1 MLKMKILKEKNKNDQ
16 EIFNRK
22 GPMILKTKLKNVP
35 ISDKLR
41 NWKPQNFSEL
51 INQPFPNKTSKF
63 SSLTIKTFK
72 DSLKSNILTNSFIG
86 KTLSKMQDPNRTQAG
101 MNIILNLKNRNSDIP
116 QGKFLDLTQAKI
128 SYNENNNFRLKE
140 FCEEEQMKILLKEN
154 YSNYTIKL
162 KKLYPKFQFNH
173 YYVTRSELIENY
185 YRKYGEE
192 GDINNRNFAN
202 KKLLSEK
209 NKIKNN
215 KNNSSENENFIKIE
229 EEKYTPSNL
238 LDILGVQE
246 NVKIS
251 PNKFKIKQDFLSRP
265 DVVEINMIQNDLAFK
280 MGIINKELDSILQ
293 QYGKK
298 IYNYTEKNSV
308 LKTQIEEYLKSMKSK
323 KQLKKEINKKYID
336 NSSRL
341 IMKGLRKCKI
351 KKILNYLY
359 TLKKIKNDVDNLD
372 IILSSDDYFEIK
384 NIGNKINEIREKLK
398 QYKENFNTKTK
409 IKILKSVENKI
420 KLCENKTEERMF
432 DQFTLNI
439 EKLLNIC
446 LIYKSADFDALKK
459 SGEIDLEKNSKEKN
473 IKWNL
478 EKEKETKNKFFFM
491 NEDFELIET
500 HTNKFIKY
508 LLIYNNLNT
517 KLIYNLLLSILDMF
531 DTIIKEGMDM
541 SIITIKYKEILRKI
555 IVNNFDLIEKESN
568 NKLVII
574 YIISNCYTIL
584 LSNYFYLIELLQKN
598 FGLNIKIFNE
608 VTQVI
613 REEMDKFISIVI
625 LAYLHDVMFDHE
637 YSEFLAGLKLA
648 KKYCYM
654 YLSNGYTNLN
664 YENVTN
670 DVYQEYINY
679 FDTTETKKLKE
690 KISKINL
697 EPITNIENKYQQMFE
712 VLYTSRSIESLS
724 PEQIDIKK
732 IYQDNKENNNDNKE
746 KKEYIIIIES
756 NEEENEEENNNNINN
771 DNNNDNNKTEEI
783 ERKQKISELSL
794 LYIKYTYQILNI
806 FVSTSNDDLKD
817 NVVNNL
823 FKTTKD
829 ILIQTNNDIINNNT
843 NNPLA
848 YKKIAL
854 YSSDLTVMENS
865 LCSILDLYENE
876 ELELLFKDIHQSAID
891 FISHSIG
898 IVVSTIISNFNS
910 LEFDKYNILGE
921 NEKNNFALN
930 FGKIHTYYKDV
941 INCVLSEDLNNI
953 FEKVFDNLFD
963 EINKIIK
970 NKGKIKKEDELNQ
983 CKKDFDYIKENL
995 KNYEDINIEKYLN
1008 IIEQIENDIDGIN
1021 NDIKEKNNNN
1031 ENIQDN
1037 NTKEENV

>member
-1 MLKMKILKEKNKNDQ
+1 MLKMKILKEKNDQ
-16 EIFNRK
+16 EVFNRK
-22 GPMILKTKLKNVP
+22 GPMVLKTKLKNVP

-41 NWKPQNFSEL
+41 NWKSQNISEL
-51 INQPFPNKTSKF
+51 INQPFPHQNSKF

-72 DSLKSNILTNSFIG
+72 DSLKSNLLTNSFIG
-86 KTLSKMQDPNRTQAG
+86 KTISKMQDPNRTQAG
-101 MNIILNLKNRNSDIP
+101 MNILLNLKNRTNDIP
-116 QGKFLDLTQAKI
+116 QGKLLDLTQARI
-128 SYNENNNFRLKE
+128 PNQDSNNYKLKE

-154 YSNYTIKL
+154 FSNYTIKL

-202 KKLLSEK
+202 KKLSEK
-209 NKIKNN
+209 NKKNKNN
-215 KNNSSENENFIKIE
+215 KNENFIKIE
-229 EEKYTPSNL
+229 EEQYKPSNL

-251 PNKFKIKQDFLSRP
+251 PDKFRIKQDFLSRG
-265 DVVEINMIQNDLAFK
+265 DIVEINMIQNDLAFK

-298 IYNYTEKNSV
+298 IYNYSEKNSV
-308 LKTQIEEYLKSMKSK
+308 LKNQIEEYLKSMNSK
-323 KQLKKEINKKYID
+323 KEKKKEINKRYID
-336 NSSRL
+336 NSSKL
-341 IMKGLRKCKI
+341 IMKGLRKCKL

-359 TLKKIKNDVDNLD
+359 SLQKIKNEVNNLD
-372 IILSSDDYFEIK
+372 VILSSDDYFEIK
-384 NIGNKINEIREKLK
+384 NIGNKINQIREKMK
-398 QYKENFNTKTK
+398 EYKEKFNIKTR
-409 IKILKSVENKI
+409 IKILKGIENKI

-439 EKLLNIC
+439 EKLINIC
-446 LIYKSADFDALKK
+446 LIYKSTDFDKMKK
-459 SGEIDLEKNSKEKN
+459 SGEIDYKNNEN
-473 IKWNL
+473 NKWDL

-517 KLIYNLLLSILDMF
+517 NIIYNLLLSILDMF
-531 DTIIKEGMDM
+531 DTIIKDGMDM

-584 LSNYFYLIELLQKN
+584 LSNYFYIIELLQKN

-637 YSEFLAGLKLA
+637 WSEFLAGLKLA

-664 YENVTN
+664 YETMTN

-690 KISKINL
+690 KINKINL
-697 EPITNIENKYQQMFE
+697 EQITNIENKYQQMFE
-712 VLYTSRSIESLS
+712 VLYTSRGIESLS

-732 IYQDNKENNNDNKE
+732 IYQNQNKEEEKE
-746 KKEYIIIIES
+746 NKEYIIIIQE
-756 NEEENEEENNNNINN
+756 NEEENEEENNNNKN
-771 DNNNDNNKTEEI
+771 EEI
-783 ERKQKISELSL
+783 ESRQKISELSL

-806 FVSTSNDDLKD
+806 FVSTTNDDLKD

-829 ILIQTNNDIINNNT
+829 ILIETNNNIINNNT

-854 YSSDLTVMENS
+854 YCSDLTVMENS

-876 ELELLFKDIHQSAID
+876 ELQLLFKDIHQSAID

-898 IVVSTIISNFNS
+898 IVISTIISNFNS

-921 NEKNNFALN
+921 NEQNNFALN
-930 FGKIHTYYKDV
+930 FGKIFSYYKDV
-941 INCVLSEDLNNI
+941 INCILNEDLNKI
-953 FEKVFDNLFD
+953 FENVFDNLFD
-963 EINKIIK
+963 EIKKIIK
-970 NKGKIKKEDELNQ
+970 NKGKIKNEEGLKQ
-983 CKKDFDYIKENL
+983 CVKDFDYIKENL
-995 KNYEDINIEKYLN
+995 GNYHEINVEKYLN
-1008 IIEQIENDIDGIN
+1008 IIDKIKNDIDGIN
-1021 NDIKEKNNNN
+1021 EIKEKNSD
-1031 ENIQDN
+1031 EN
-1037 NTKEENV
+1037 TEEKKEENENA

>member
-1 MLKMKILKEKNKNDQ
+1 MLKMKILKENKNDQ

-72 DSLKSNILTNSFIG
+72 DSLKSNLLTNSFIG

-209 NKIKNN
+209 NKN
-215 KNNSSENENFIKIE
+215 KNNSTNDFIKIE

-251 PNKFKIKQDFLSRP
+251 PDKFRIKQDFLSRP

-298 IYNYTEKNSV
+298 IYNYIEKNSV
-308 LKTQIEEYLKSMKSK
+308 LKNQIEEYLKSMKSK

-336 NSSRL
+336 NSSKL

-351 KKILNYLY
+351 KKVLNYLY
-359 TLKKIKNDVDNLD
+359 SLRKIKHDVNNLD
-372 IILSSDDYFEIK
+372 LILSSDDYFEIK
-384 NIGNKINEIREKLK
+384 NIGNKINEIREKIK
-398 QYKENFNTKTK
+398 QYKENFNTKIK
-409 IKILKSVENKI
+409 IKILKGLENKI
-420 KLCENKTEERMF
+420 KSCENKTEERMF

-446 LIYKSADFDALKK
+446 LIYKSTDFDALKK
-459 SGEIDLEKNSKEKN
+459 SGEIDLNNINKENN

-508 LLIYNNLNT
+508 LLIYNNLST
-517 KLIYNLLLSILDMF
+517 KIIYNLLLSILDMF

-584 LSNYFYLIELLQKN
+584 LSNYFYFIELLQKN

-637 YSEFLAGLKLA
+637 WSEFLAGLKLA

-697 EPITNIENKYQQMFE
+697 EQITHIDNKYQQMFE

-732 IYQDNKENNNDNKE
+732 IYQNQNDNKENKENNNENKE
-746 KKEYIIIIES
+746 NKEYIIIIES
-756 NEEENEEENNNNINN
+756 NEEENEEENN
-771 DNNNDNNKTEEI
+771 DNNKNEEI

-829 ILIQTNNDIINNNT
+829 ILIETNNNIINNNT

-910 LEFDKYNILGE
+910 LDFDKYTILGE
-921 NEKNNFALN
+921 NEQNNFALN
-930 FGKIHTYYKDV
+930 FGKIHTYYKDI

-970 NKGKIKKEDELNQ
+970 NKGKIKGENELNQ

-995 KNYEDINIEKYLN
+995 KNYQDINIDKYLN
-1008 IIEQIENDIDGIN
+1008 IIEQIKKDIDGIN
-1021 NDIKEKNNNN
+1021 NINNIKEKKNNN
-1031 ENIQDN
+1031 ENITDN
-1037 NTKEENV
+1037 KEE

>member
-1 MLKMKILKEKNKNDQ
+1 MLKMKILKEKNDQ
-16 EIFNRK
+16 EVFNRK
-22 GPMILKTKLKNVP
+22 GPMVLKTKLKNVP

-41 NWKPQNFSEL
+41 NWKSQNISEL
-51 INQPFPNKTSKF
+51 INQPFPHQNSKF

-72 DSLKSNILTNSFIG
+72 DSLKSNLLTNSFIG
-86 KTLSKMQDPNRTQAG
+86 KTISKMQDPNRTQAG
-101 MNIILNLKNRNSDIP
+101 MNILLNLKNRTNDIP
-116 QGKFLDLTQAKI
+116 QGKLLDLTQARI
-128 SYNENNNFRLKE
+128 PNQDSNNYKLKE

-154 YSNYTIKL
+154 FSNYTTKL

-202 KKLLSEK
+202 KKLSEK
-209 NKIKNN
+209 NKKNKNN
-215 KNNSSENENFIKIE
+215 KNENFIKIE
-229 EEKYTPSNL
+229 EEQYKPSNL

-251 PNKFKIKQDFLSRP
+251 PDKFRIKQDFLSRG
-265 DVVEINMIQNDLAFK
+265 DIVEINMIQNDLAFK

-298 IYNYTEKNSV
+298 IYNYSEKNSV
-308 LKTQIEEYLKSMKSK
+308 LKNQIEEYLKSMNSK
-323 KQLKKEINKKYID
+323 KEKKKEINKRYID
-336 NSSRL
+336 NSSKL
-341 IMKGLRKCKI
+341 IMKGLRKCKL

-359 TLKKIKNDVDNLD
+359 SLQKIKNEVNNLD
-372 IILSSDDYFEIK
+372 VILSSDDYFEIK
-384 NIGNKINEIREKLK
+384 NIGNKINQIREKMK
-398 QYKENFNTKTK
+398 EYKEKFNTKTK
-409 IKILKSVENKI
+409 IKILKGIENKI

-439 EKLLNIC
+439 EKLINIC
-446 LIYKSADFDALKK
+446 LIYKSTDFDKMKK
-459 SGEIDLEKNSKEKN
+459 SGEIDYKNSEN
-473 IKWNL
+473 NKWDL

-517 KLIYNLLLSILDMF
+517 NIIYNLLLSILDMF
-531 DTIIKEGMDM
+531 DTIIKDGMDM

-555 IVNNFDLIEKESN
+555 IVYNFDLIEKESN

-584 LSNYFYLIELLQKN
+584 LSNYFYIIELLQKN

-637 YSEFLAGLKLA
+637 WSEFLAGLKLA

-664 YENVTN
+664 YETMTN

-690 KISKINL
+690 KINKINL
-697 EPITNIENKYQQMFE
+697 EQITNIENKYQQMFE
-712 VLYTSRSIESLS
+712 VLYTSRGIESLS

-732 IYQDNKENNNDNKE
+732 IYQNQNKEEEKE
-746 KKEYIIIIES
+746 NKEYIIIIQE
-756 NEEENEEENNNNINN
+756 NEEENEEENNNNKN
-771 DNNNDNNKTEEI
+771 EEI
-783 ERKQKISELSL
+783 ESRQKISELSL

-806 FVSTSNDDLKD
+806 FVSTTNDDLKD

-829 ILIQTNNDIINNNT
+829 ILIETNNNIINNNT

-854 YSSDLTVMENS
+854 YCSDLTVMENS

-876 ELELLFKDIHQSAID
+876 ELQLLFKDIHQSAID

-898 IVVSTIISNFNS
+898 IVISTIISNFNS

-921 NEKNNFALN
+921 NEQNNFALN
-930 FGKIHTYYKDV
+930 FGKIFSYYKDV
-941 INCVLSEDLNNI
+941 INCILNEDLNKI
-953 FEKVFDNLFD
+953 FENVFDNLFD
-963 EINKIIK
+963 EIKKIIK
-970 NKGKIKKEDELNQ
+970 NKGKIKNEEGLKQ
-983 CKKDFDYIKENL
+983 CVKDFDYIKENL
-995 KNYEDINIEKYLN
+995 GNYHEINVEKYLN
-1008 IIEQIENDIDGIN
+1008 IIDKIKNDIDGIN
-1021 NDIKEKNNNN
+1021 EIKEKNSD
-1031 ENIQDN
+1031 EN
-1037 NTKEENV
+1037 TEEKKEENENA

>member
-1 MLKMKILKEKNKNDQ
+1 MLKMKILKEKNDQ
-16 EIFNRK
+16 EVFNRK
-22 GPMILKTKLKNVP
+22 GPMVLKTKLKNVP

-41 NWKPQNFSEL
+41 NWKSQNISEL
-51 INQPFPNKTSKF
+51 INQPFPHQNSKF

-72 DSLKSNILTNSFIG
+72 DSLKSNLLTNSFIG
-86 KTLSKMQDPNRTQAG
+86 KTISKMQDPNRTQAG
-101 MNIILNLKNRNSDIP
+101 MNILLNLKNRTNDIP
-116 QGKFLDLTQAKI
+116 QGKLLDLTQARI
-128 SYNENNNFRLKE
+128 PNQDSNNYKLKE

-154 YSNYTIKL
+154 FSNYTIKL

-202 KKLLSEK
+202 KKLSEK
-209 NKIKNN
+209 NKKNKNN
-215 KNNSSENENFIKIE
+215 KNENFIKIE
-229 EEKYTPSNL
+229 EEQYKPSNL

-251 PNKFKIKQDFLSRP
+251 PDKFRIKQDFLSRG
-265 DVVEINMIQNDLAFK
+265 DIVEINMIQNDLAFK

-298 IYNYTEKNSV
+298 IYNYSEKNSV
-308 LKTQIEEYLKSMKSK
+308 LKNQIEEYLKSMNSK
-323 KQLKKEINKKYID
+323 KEKKKEINKRYID
-336 NSSRL
+336 NSSKL
-341 IMKGLRKCKI
+341 IMKGLRKCKL

-359 TLKKIKNDVDNLD
+359 SLQKIKNDVNNLD
-372 IILSSDDYFEIK
+372 VILSSDDYFEIK
-384 NIGNKINEIREKLK
+384 NIGNKINQIREKMK
-398 QYKENFNTKTK
+398 EYKEKFNIKTR
-409 IKILKSVENKI
+409 IKILKGIENKI

-439 EKLLNIC
+439 EKLINIC
-446 LIYKSADFDALKK
+446 LIYKSTDFDKMKK
-459 SGEIDLEKNSKEKN
+459 SGEIDYKNNEN
-473 IKWNL
+473 NKWNL

-517 KLIYNLLLSILDMF
+517 NIIYNLLLSILDMF
-531 DTIIKEGMDM
+531 DTIIKDGMDM

-584 LSNYFYLIELLQKN
+584 LSNYFYIIELLQKN

-637 YSEFLAGLKLA
+637 WSEFLAGLKLA

-664 YENVTN
+664 YETMTN

-690 KISKINL
+690 KINKINL
-697 EPITNIENKYQQMFE
+697 EQITNIENKYQQMFE
-712 VLYTSRSIESLS
+712 VLYTSRGIESLS

-732 IYQDNKENNNDNKE
+732 IYQNQNKEEEKE
-746 KKEYIIIIES
+746 NKEYIIIIQE
-756 NEEENEEENNNNINN
+756 NEEENEEENNNNKN
-771 DNNNDNNKTEEI
+771 EEI
-783 ERKQKISELSL
+783 ESRQKISELSL

-806 FVSTSNDDLKD
+806 FVSTTNDDLKD

-829 ILIQTNNDIINNNT
+829 ILIETNNNIINNNT

-854 YSSDLTVMENS
+854 YCSDLTVMENS

-876 ELELLFKDIHQSAID
+876 ELQLLFKDIHQSAID

-898 IVVSTIISNFNS
+898 IVISTIISNFNS

-921 NEKNNFALN
+921 NEQNNFALN
-930 FGKIHTYYKDV
+930 FGKIFSYYKDV
-941 INCVLSEDLNNI
+941 INCILNEDLNKI
-953 FEKVFDNLFD
+953 FENVFDNLFD
-963 EINKIIK
+963 EIKKIIK
-970 NKGKIKKEDELNQ
+970 NKGKIKNEEGLKQ
-983 CKKDFDYIKENL
+983 CVKDFDYIKENL
-995 KNYEDINIEKYLN
+995 GNYHEINVEKYLN
-1008 IIEQIENDIDGIN
+1008 IIDKIKNDIDGIN
-1021 NDIKEKNNNN
+1021 EIKEKNSD
-1031 ENIQDN
+1031 EN
-1037 NTKEENV
+1037 TEEKKEENENA

>member
-1 MLKMKILKEKNKNDQ
+1 MLKMKILKEKYDQ
-16 EIFNRK
+16 EVFNRK
-22 GPMILKTKLKNVP
+22 GPMVLKTKLKNVP

-41 NWKPQNFSEL
+41 NWKSQNISEL
-51 INQPFPNKTSKF
+51 INQPFPHQNSKF

-72 DSLKSNILTNSFIG
+72 DSLKSNLLTNSFIG
-86 KTLSKMQDPNRTQAG
+86 KTISKMQDPNRTQAG
-101 MNIILNLKNRNSDIP
+101 MNILLNLKNRTNDIP
-116 QGKFLDLTQAKI
+116 QGKLLDLTQARI
-128 SYNENNNFRLKE
+128 PNQDSNNYKLKE

-154 YSNYTIKL
+154 FSNYTIKL

-202 KKLLSEK
+202 KKLSEK
-209 NKIKNN
+209 NKKNKNN
-215 KNNSSENENFIKIE
+215 KNENFIKIE
-229 EEKYTPSNL
+229 EEQYKPSNL

-251 PNKFKIKQDFLSRP
+251 PDKFRIKQDFLSRG
-265 DVVEINMIQNDLAFK
+265 DIVEINMIQNDLAFK

-298 IYNYTEKNSV
+298 IYNYSEKNSV
-308 LKTQIEEYLKSMKSK
+308 LKNQIEEYLKSMNSK
-323 KQLKKEINKKYID
+323 KEKKNEINKRYID
-336 NSSRL
+336 NSSKL
-341 IMKGLRKCKI
+341 IMKGLRKCKL

-359 TLKKIKNDVDNLD
+359 SLQKIKNDVNNLD
-372 IILSSDDYFEIK
+372 VILSSDDYFEIK
-384 NIGNKINEIREKLK
+384 NIGNKINQIREKMK
-398 QYKENFNTKTK
+398 EYKEKFNIKTR
-409 IKILKSVENKI
+409 IKILKGIENKI

-439 EKLLNIC
+439 EKLINIC
-446 LIYKSADFDALKK
+446 LIYKSTDFDKMKK
-459 SGEIDLEKNSKEKN
+459 SGEIDYKNSEN
-473 IKWNL
+473 NKWDL

-517 KLIYNLLLSILDMF
+517 NIIYNLLLSILDMF
-531 DTIIKEGMDM
+531 DTIIKDGMDM

-584 LSNYFYLIELLQKN
+584 LSNYFYIIELLQKN

-637 YSEFLAGLKLA
+637 WSEFLAGLKLA

-664 YENVTN
+664 YETMTN

-690 KISKINL
+690 KINKINL
-697 EPITNIENKYQQMFE
+697 EQITNIENKYQQMFE
-712 VLYTSRSIESLS
+712 VLYTSRGIESLS

-732 IYQDNKENNNDNKE
+732 IYQNQNKEEEKE
-746 KKEYIIIIES
+746 NKEYIIIIQE
-756 NEEENEEENNNNINN
+756 NEEENEEENNNNKN
-771 DNNNDNNKTEEI
+771 EEI
-783 ERKQKISELSL
+783 ESRQKISELSL

-806 FVSTSNDDLKD
+806 FVSTTNDDLKD

-829 ILIQTNNDIINNNT
+829 ILIETNNNIINNNT

-854 YSSDLTVMENS
+854 YCSDLTVMENS

-876 ELELLFKDIHQSAID
+876 ELQLLFKDIHQSAID

-898 IVVSTIISNFNS
+898 IVISTIISNFNS

-921 NEKNNFALN
+921 NEQNNFALN
-930 FGKIHTYYKDV
+930 FGKIFSYYKDV
-941 INCVLSEDLNNI
+941 INCILNEDLNKI
-953 FEKVFDNLFD
+953 FENVFDNLFD
-963 EINKIIK
+963 EIKKIIK
-970 NKGKIKKEDELNQ
+970 NKGKIKNEEGLKQ
-983 CKKDFDYIKENL
+983 CVKDFDYIKENL
-995 KNYEDINIEKYLN
+995 GNYHEINVEKYLN
-1008 IIEQIENDIDGIN
+1008 IIDKIKNDIDGIN
-1021 NDIKEKNNNN
+1021 EIKEKNSD
-1031 ENIQDN
+1031 EN
-1037 NTKEENV
+1037 TEEKKEENENA

>member
-1 MLKMKILKEKNKNDQ
+1 MLKMKILKEKNDQ
-16 EIFNRK
+16 EVFNRK
-22 GPMILKTKLKNVP
+22 GPMVLKTKLKNVP

-41 NWKPQNFSEL
+41 NWKSQNISEL
-51 INQPFPNKTSKF
+51 INQPFPHQNSKF

-72 DSLKSNILTNSFIG
+72 ESLKSNLLTNSFIG
-86 KTLSKMQDPNRTQAG
+86 KTISKMQDPNRTQAG
-101 MNIILNLKNRNSDIP
+101 MNILLNLKNRTNDIP
-116 QGKFLDLTQAKI
+116 QGKLLDLTQARI
-128 SYNENNNFRLKE
+128 PNQDSNNYKLKE

-154 YSNYTIKL
+154 FSNYTIKL

-202 KKLLSEK
+202 KKLSEK
-209 NKIKNN
+209 NKKNKNN
-215 KNNSSENENFIKIE
+215 KNENFIKIE
-229 EEKYTPSNL
+229 EEQYKPSNL

-251 PNKFKIKQDFLSRP
+251 PDKFRIKQDFLSRG
-265 DVVEINMIQNDLAFK
+265 DIVEINMIQNDLAFK

-298 IYNYTEKNSV
+298 IYNYSEKNSV
-308 LKTQIEEYLKSMKSK
+308 LKNQIEEYLKSMNSK
-323 KQLKKEINKKYID
+323 KEKKKEINKRYID
-336 NSSRL
+336 NSSKL
-341 IMKGLRKCKI
+341 IMKGLRKCKL

-359 TLKKIKNDVDNLD
+359 SLQKIKNEVNNLD
-372 IILSSDDYFEIK
+372 VILSSDDYFEIK
-384 NIGNKINEIREKLK
+384 NIGNKINQIREKMK
-398 QYKENFNTKTK
+398 EYKEKFNTKTK
-409 IKILKSVENKI
+409 IKILKGIENKI

-439 EKLLNIC
+439 EKLINIC
-446 LIYKSADFDALKK
+446 LIYKSTDFDKMKK
-459 SGEIDLEKNSKEKN
+459 SGEIDYKNSEN
-473 IKWNL
+473 NKWDL

-517 KLIYNLLLSILDMF
+517 NIIYNLLLSILDMF
-531 DTIIKEGMDM
+531 DTIIKDGMDM

-584 LSNYFYLIELLQKN
+584 LSNYFYIIELLQKN

-637 YSEFLAGLKLA
+637 WSEFLAGLKLA

-664 YENVTN
+664 YETMTN

-690 KISKINL
+690 KINKINL
-697 EPITNIENKYQQMFE
+697 EQITNIENKYQQMFE
-712 VLYTSRSIESLS
+712 VLYTSRGIESLS

-732 IYQDNKENNNDNKE
+732 IYQNQNKEEEKE
-746 KKEYIIIIES
+746 NKEYIIIIQE
-756 NEEENEEENNNNINN
+756 NEEENEEENNNNKN
-771 DNNNDNNKTEEI
+771 EEI
-783 ERKQKISELSL
+783 ESRQKISELSL

-806 FVSTSNDDLKD
+806 FVSTTNDDLKD

-829 ILIQTNNDIINNNT
+829 ILIETNNNIINNNT

-854 YSSDLTVMENS
+854 YCSDLTVMENS

-876 ELELLFKDIHQSAID
+876 ELQLLFKDIHQSAID

-898 IVVSTIISNFNS
+898 IVISTIISNFNS

-921 NEKNNFALN
+921 NEQNNFALN
-930 FGKIHTYYKDV
+930 FGKIFSYYKDV
-941 INCVLSEDLNNI
+941 INCILNEDLNKI
-953 FEKVFDNLFD
+953 FENVFDNLFD
-963 EINKIIK
+963 EIKKIIK
-970 NKGKIKKEDELNQ
+970 NKGKIKNEEGLKQ
-983 CKKDFDYIKENL
+983 CVKDFDYIKENL
-995 KNYEDINIEKYLN
+995 GNYHEINVEKYLN
-1008 IIEQIENDIDGIN
+1008 IIDKIKNDIDGIN
-1021 NDIKEKNNNN
+1021 EIKEKNSD
-1031 ENIQDN
+1031 EN
-1037 NTKEENV
+1037 TEEKKEENENA

>member
-1 MLKMKILKEKNKNDQ
+1 MKILKEKYDQ
-16 EIFNRK
+16 EVFNRK
-22 GPMILKTKLKNVP
+22 GPMVLKTKLKNVP

-41 NWKPQNFSEL
+41 NWKSQNISEL
-51 INQPFPNKTSKF
+51 INQPFPHQNSKF

-72 DSLKSNILTNSFIG
+72 DSLKSNLLTNSFIG
-86 KTLSKMQDPNRTQAG
+86 KTISKMQDPNRTQAG
-101 MNIILNLKNRNSDIP
+101 MNILLNLKNRTNDIP
-116 QGKFLDLTQAKI
+116 QGKLLDLTQARI
-128 SYNENNNFRLKE
+128 PNQDSNNYKLKE

-154 YSNYTIKL
+154 FSNYTIKL

-202 KKLLSEK
+202 KKLSEK
-209 NKIKNN
+209 NKKNKNN
-215 KNNSSENENFIKIE
+215 KNENFIKIE
-229 EEKYTPSNL
+229 EEQYKPSNL

-251 PNKFKIKQDFLSRP
+251 PDKFRIKQDFLSRG
-265 DVVEINMIQNDLAFK
+265 DIVEINMIQNDLAFK

-298 IYNYTEKNSV
+298 IYNYSEKNSV
-308 LKTQIEEYLKSMKSK
+308 LKNQIEEYLKSMNSK
-323 KQLKKEINKKYID
+323 KEKKKEINKRYID
-336 NSSRL
+336 NSSKL
-341 IMKGLRKCKI
+341 IMKGLRKCKL

-359 TLKKIKNDVDNLD
+359 SLQKIKNDVNNLD
-372 IILSSDDYFEIK
+372 VILSSDDYFEIK
-384 NIGNKINEIREKLK
+384 NIGNKINQIREKMK
-398 QYKENFNTKTK
+398 EYKEKFNIKTR
-409 IKILKSVENKI
+409 IKILKGIENKI

-439 EKLLNIC
+439 EKLINIC
-446 LIYKSADFDALKK
+446 LIYKSTDFDKMKK
-459 SGEIDLEKNSKEKN
+459 SGEIDYKNNEN
-473 IKWNL
+473 NKWDL

-517 KLIYNLLLSILDMF
+517 NIIYNLLLSILDMF
-531 DTIIKEGMDM
+531 DTIIKDGMDM

-584 LSNYFYLIELLQKN
+584 LSNYFYIIELLQKN

-637 YSEFLAGLKLA
+637 WSEFLAGLKLA

-664 YENVTN
+664 YETMTN

-690 KISKINL
+690 KINKINL
-697 EPITNIENKYQQMFE
+697 EQITNIENKYQQMFE
-712 VLYTSRSIESLS
+712 VLYTSRGIESLS

-732 IYQDNKENNNDNKE
+732 IYQNQNKEEEKE
-746 KKEYIIIIES
+746 NKEYIIIIQE
-756 NEEENEEENNNNINN
+756 NEEENEEENNNNKN
-771 DNNNDNNKTEEI
+771 EEI
-783 ERKQKISELSL
+783 ESRQKISELSL

-806 FVSTSNDDLKD
+806 FVSTTNDDLKD

-829 ILIQTNNDIINNNT
+829 ILIETNNNIINNNT

-854 YSSDLTVMENS
+854 YCSDLTVMENS

-876 ELELLFKDIHQSAID
+876 ELQLLFKDIHQSAID

-898 IVVSTIISNFNS
+898 IVISTIISNFNS

-921 NEKNNFALN
+921 NEQNNFALN
-930 FGKIHTYYKDV
+930 FGKIFSYYKDV
-941 INCVLSEDLNNI
+941 INCILNEDLNKI
-953 FEKVFDNLFD
+953 FENVFDNLFD
-963 EINKIIK
+963 EIKKIIK
-970 NKGKIKKEDELNQ
+970 NKGKIKNEEGLKQ
-983 CKKDFDYIKENL
+983 CVKDFDYIKENL
-995 KNYEDINIEKYLN
+995 GNYHEINVEKYLN
-1008 IIEQIENDIDGIN
+1008 IIDKIKNDIDGIN
-1021 NDIKEKNNNN
+1021 EIKEKNSD
-1031 ENIQDN
+1031 EN
-1037 NTKEENV
+1037 TEEKKEENENA

>member
-1 MLKMKILKEKNKNDQ
+1 MLKMKILKEKYDQ
-16 EIFNRK
+16 EVFNRK
-22 GPMILKTKLKNVP
+22 GPMVLKTKLKNVP

-41 NWKPQNFSEL
+41 NWKSQNISEL
-51 INQPFPNKTSKF
+51 INQPFPHQNSKF

-72 DSLKSNILTNSFIG
+72 DSLKSNLLTNSFIG
-86 KTLSKMQDPNRTQAG
+86 KTISKMQDPNRTQAG
-101 MNIILNLKNRNSDIP
+101 MNILLNLKNRTNDIP
-116 QGKFLDLTQAKI
+116 QGKLLDLTQARI
-128 SYNENNNFRLKE
+128 PNQDSNNYKLKE

-154 YSNYTIKL
+154 FSNYTIKL

-202 KKLLSEK
+202 KKLSEK
-209 NKIKNN
+209 NKKNKNN
-215 KNNSSENENFIKIE
+215 KNENFIKIE
-229 EEKYTPSNL
+229 EEQYKPSNL

-251 PNKFKIKQDFLSRP
+251 PDKFRIKQDFLSRG
-265 DVVEINMIQNDLAFK
+265 DIVEINMIQNDLAFK

-298 IYNYTEKNSV
+298 IYNYSEKNSV
-308 LKTQIEEYLKSMKSK
+308 LKNQIEEYLKSMNSK
-323 KQLKKEINKKYID
+323 KEKKKEINKRYID
-336 NSSRL
+336 NSSKL
-341 IMKGLRKCKI
+341 IMKGLRKCKL

-359 TLKKIKNDVDNLD
+359 SLQKIKNDVNNLD
-372 IILSSDDYFEIK
+372 VILSSDDYFEIK
-384 NIGNKINEIREKLK
+384 NIGNKINQIREKMK
-398 QYKENFNTKTK
+398 EYKEKFNTKTK
-409 IKILKSVENKI
+409 IKILKGIENKI

-439 EKLLNIC
+439 EKLINIC
-446 LIYKSADFDALKK
+446 LIYKSTDFDKMKK
-459 SGEIDLEKNSKEKN
+459 SGEIDYKNNEN
-473 IKWNL
+473 NKWNL

-517 KLIYNLLLSILDMF
+517 NIIYNLLLSILDMF
-531 DTIIKEGMDM
+531 DTIIKDGMDM

-584 LSNYFYLIELLQKN
+584 LSNYFYIIELLQKN

-637 YSEFLAGLKLA
+637 WSEFLAGLKLA

-664 YENVTN
+664 YETMTN

-690 KISKINL
+690 KINKINL
-697 EPITNIENKYQQMFE
+697 EQITNIENKYQQMFE
-712 VLYTSRSIESLS
+712 VLYTSRGIESLS

-732 IYQDNKENNNDNKE
+732 IYQNQNKEEEKE
-746 KKEYIIIIES
+746 NKEYIIIIQE
-756 NEEENEEENNNNINN
+756 NEEENEEENNNNKN
-771 DNNNDNNKTEEI
+771 EEI
-783 ERKQKISELSL
+783 ESRQKISELSL

-806 FVSTSNDDLKD
+806 FVSTTNDDLKD

-829 ILIQTNNDIINNNT
+829 ILIETNNNIINNNT

-854 YSSDLTVMENS
+854 YCSDLTVMENS

-876 ELELLFKDIHQSAID
+876 ELQLLFKDIHQSAID

-898 IVVSTIISNFNS
+898 IVISTIISNFNS

-921 NEKNNFALN
+921 NEQNNFALN
-930 FGKIHTYYKDV
+930 FGKIFSYYKDV
-941 INCVLSEDLNNI
+941 INCILNEDLNKI
-953 FEKVFDNLFD
+953 FENVFDNLFD
-963 EINKIIK
+963 EIKKIIK
-970 NKGKIKKEDELNQ
+970 NKGKIKNEEGLKQ
-983 CKKDFDYIKENL
+983 CVKDFDYIKENL
-995 KNYEDINIEKYLN
+995 GNYHEINVEKYLN
-1008 IIEQIENDIDGIN
+1008 IIDKIKNDIDGIN
-1021 NDIKEKNNNN
+1021 EIKEKNSD
-1031 ENIQDN
+1031 EN
-1037 NTKEENV
+1037 TEEKKEENENA

>member
-1 MLKMKILKEKNKNDQ
+1 MLKMKILKEKNDQ
-16 EIFNRK
+16 EVFNRK
-22 GPMILKTKLKNVP
+22 GPMVLKTKLKNVP

-41 NWKPQNFSEL
+41 NWKSQNISEL
-51 INQPFPNKTSKF
+51 INQPFPHQNSKF

-72 DSLKSNILTNSFIG
+72 DSLKSNLLTNSFIG
-86 KTLSKMQDPNRTQAG
+86 KTISKMQDPNRTQAG
-101 MNIILNLKNRNSDIP
+101 MNILLNLKNRTNDIP
-116 QGKFLDLTQAKI
+116 QGKLLDLTQARI
-128 SYNENNNFRLKE
+128 PNQDSNNYKLKE

-154 YSNYTIKL
+154 FSNYTIKL

-202 KKLLSEK
+202 KKLSEK
-209 NKIKNN
+209 NKKNKNN
-215 KNNSSENENFIKIE
+215 KNENFIKIE
-229 EEKYTPSNL
+229 EEQYKPSNL

-251 PNKFKIKQDFLSRP
+251 PDKFRIKQDFLSRG
-265 DVVEINMIQNDLAFK
+265 DIVEINMIQNDLAFK

-298 IYNYTEKNSV
+298 IYNYSEKNSV
-308 LKTQIEEYLKSMKSK
+308 LKNQIEEYLKSMNSK
-323 KQLKKEINKKYID
+323 KEKKKEINKRYID
-336 NSSRL
+336 NSSKL
-341 IMKGLRKCKI
+341 IMKGLRKCKL

-359 TLKKIKNDVDNLD
+359 SLQKIKNEVNNLD
-372 IILSSDDYFEIK
+372 VILSSDDYFEIK
-384 NIGNKINEIREKLK
+384 NIGNKINQIREKMK
-398 QYKENFNTKTK
+398 EYKEKFNTKTK
-409 IKILKSVENKI
+409 IKILKGIENKI

-439 EKLLNIC
+439 EKLINIC
-446 LIYKSADFDALKK
+446 LIYKSTDFDKMKK
-459 SGEIDLEKNSKEKN
+459 SGEIDYKNNEN
-473 IKWNL
+473 NKWNL

-517 KLIYNLLLSILDMF
+517 NIIYNLLLSILDMF
-531 DTIIKEGMDM
+531 DTIIKDGMDM

-584 LSNYFYLIELLQKN
+584 LSNYFYIIELLQKN

-637 YSEFLAGLKLA
+637 WSEFLAGLKLA

-664 YENVTN
+664 YETMTN

-690 KISKINL
+690 KINKINL
-697 EPITNIENKYQQMFE
+697 EQITNIENKYQQMFE
-712 VLYTSRSIESLS
+712 VLYTSRGIESLS

-732 IYQDNKENNNDNKE
+732 IYQNQNKEEEKE
-746 KKEYIIIIES
+746 NKEYIIIIQE
-756 NEEENEEENNNNINN
+756 NEEENEEENNNNKN
-771 DNNNDNNKTEEI
+771 EEI
-783 ERKQKISELSL
+783 ESRQKISELSL

-806 FVSTSNDDLKD
+806 FVSTTNDDLKD

-829 ILIQTNNDIINNNT
+829 ILIETNNNIINNNT

-854 YSSDLTVMENS
+854 YCSDLTVMENS

-876 ELELLFKDIHQSAID
+876 ELQLLFKDIHQSAID

-898 IVVSTIISNFNS
+898 IVISTIISNFNS

-921 NEKNNFALN
+921 NEQNNFALN
-930 FGKIHTYYKDV
+930 FGKIFSYYKDV
-941 INCVLSEDLNNI
+941 INCILNEDLNKI
-953 FEKVFDNLFD
+953 FENVFDNLFD
-963 EINKIIK
+963 EIKKIIK
-970 NKGKIKKEDELNQ
+970 NKGKIKNEEGLKQ
-983 CKKDFDYIKENL
+983 CVKDFDYIKENL
-995 KNYEDINIEKYLN
+995 GNYHEINVEKYLN
-1008 IIEQIENDIDGIN
+1008 IIDKIKNDIDGIN
-1021 NDIKEKNNNN
+1021 EIKEKNSD
-1031 ENIQDN
+1031 EN
-1037 NTKEENV
+1037 TEEKKEENENA

>member
-1 MLKMKILKEKNKNDQ
+1 MKILKEKNDQ
-16 EIFNRK
+16 EVFNRK
-22 GPMILKTKLKNVP
+22 GPMVLKTKLKNVP

-41 NWKPQNFSEL
+41 NWKSQNISEL
-51 INQPFPNKTSKF
+51 INQPFPHQNSKF

-72 DSLKSNILTNSFIG
+72 DSLKSNLLTNSFIG
-86 KTLSKMQDPNRTQAG
+86 KTISKMQDPNRTQAG
-101 MNIILNLKNRNSDIP
+101 MNILLNLKNRTNDIP
-116 QGKFLDLTQAKI
+116 QGKLLDLTQARI
-128 SYNENNNFRLKE
+128 PNQDSNNYKLKE

-154 YSNYTIKL
+154 FSNYTIKL

-202 KKLLSEK
+202 KKLSEK
-209 NKIKNN
+209 NKKNKNN
-215 KNNSSENENFIKIE
+215 KNENFIKIE
-229 EEKYTPSNL
+229 EEQYKPSNL

-251 PNKFKIKQDFLSRP
+251 PDKFRIKQDFLSRG
-265 DVVEINMIQNDLAFK
+265 DIVEINMIQNDLAFK

-298 IYNYTEKNSV
+298 IYNYSEKNSV
-308 LKTQIEEYLKSMKSK
+308 LKNQIEEYLKSMNSK
-323 KQLKKEINKKYID
+323 KEKKKEINKRYID
-336 NSSRL
+336 NSSKL
-341 IMKGLRKCKI
+341 IMKGLRKCKL

-359 TLKKIKNDVDNLD
+359 SLQKIKNEVNNLD
-372 IILSSDDYFEIK
+372 VILSSDDYFEIK
-384 NIGNKINEIREKLK
+384 NIGNKINQIREKMK
-398 QYKENFNTKTK
+398 EYKEKFNIKTR
-409 IKILKSVENKI
+409 IKILKGIENKI

-439 EKLLNIC
+439 EKLINIC
-446 LIYKSADFDALKK
+446 LIYKSTDFDKMKK
-459 SGEIDLEKNSKEKN
+459 SGEIDYKNNEN
-473 IKWNL
+473 NKWNL

-517 KLIYNLLLSILDMF
+517 NIIYNLLLSILDMF
-531 DTIIKEGMDM
+531 DTIIKDGMDM

-584 LSNYFYLIELLQKN
+584 LSNYFYIIELLQKN

-637 YSEFLAGLKLA
+637 WSEFLAGLKLA

-664 YENVTN
+664 YETMTN

-690 KISKINL
+690 KINKINL
-697 EPITNIENKYQQMFE
+697 EQITNIENKYQQMFE
-712 VLYTSRSIESLS
+712 VLYTSRGIESLS

-732 IYQDNKENNNDNKE
+732 IYQNQNKEEEKE
-746 KKEYIIIIES
+746 NKEYIIIIQE
-756 NEEENEEENNNNINN
+756 NEEENEEENNNNKN
-771 DNNNDNNKTEEI
+771 EEI
-783 ERKQKISELSL
+783 ESRQKISELSL

-806 FVSTSNDDLKD
+806 FVSTTNDDLKD

-829 ILIQTNNDIINNNT
+829 ILIETNNNIINNNT

-854 YSSDLTVMENS
+854 YCSDLTVMENS

-876 ELELLFKDIHQSAID
+876 ELQLLFKDIHQSAID

-898 IVVSTIISNFNS
+898 IVISTIISNFNC
-910 LEFDKYNILGE
+910 LEFDKYNIPGE
-921 NEKNNFALN
+921 NEQNNFALN
-930 FGKIHTYYKDV
+930 FGKIFSYYKDV
-941 INCVLSEDLNNI
+941 INCILNEDLNKI
-953 FEKVFDNLFD
+953 FENVFDNLFD
-963 EINKIIK
+963 EIKKIIK
-970 NKGKIKKEDELNQ
+970 NKGKIKNEEGLKQ
-983 CKKDFDYIKENL
+983 CVKDFDYIKENL
-995 KNYEDINIEKYLN
+995 GNYHEINVEKYLN
-1008 IIEQIENDIDGIN
+1008 IIDKIKNDIDGIN
-1021 NDIKEKNNNN
+1021 EIKEKNSD
-1031 ENIQDN
+1031 EN
-1037 NTKEENV
+1037 TEEKKEENENA

>member
-1 MLKMKILKEKNKNDQ
+1 MLKMKILKEKNDQ
-16 EIFNRK
+16 EVFNRK
-22 GPMILKTKLKNVP
+22 GPMVLKTKLKNVP

-41 NWKPQNFSEL
+41 NWKSQNISEL
-51 INQPFPNKTSKF
+51 INQPFPHQNSKF

-72 DSLKSNILTNSFIG
+72 DSLKSNLLTNSFIG
-86 KTLSKMQDPNRTQAG
+86 KTISKMQDPNRTQAG
-101 MNIILNLKNRNSDIP
+101 MNILLNLKNRTNDIP
-116 QGKFLDLTQAKI
+116 QGKLLDLTQARI
-128 SYNENNNFRLKE
+128 PNQDSNNYKLKE

-154 YSNYTIKL
+154 FSNYTTKL

-202 KKLLSEK
+202 KKLSEK
-209 NKIKNN
+209 NKKNKNN
-215 KNNSSENENFIKIE
+215 KNENFIKIE
-229 EEKYTPSNL
+229 EEQYKPSNL

-251 PNKFKIKQDFLSRP
+251 PDKFRIKQDFLSRG
-265 DVVEINMIQNDLAFK
+265 DIVEINMIQNDLAFK

-298 IYNYTEKNSV
+298 IYNYSEKNSV
-308 LKTQIEEYLKSMKSK
+308 LKNQIEEYLKSMNSK
-323 KQLKKEINKKYID
+323 KEKKKEINKRYID
-336 NSSRL
+336 NSSKL
-341 IMKGLRKCKI
+341 IMKGLRKCKL

-359 TLKKIKNDVDNLD
+359 SLQKIKNEVNNLD
-372 IILSSDDYFEIK
+372 VILSSDDYFEIK
-384 NIGNKINEIREKLK
+384 NIGNKINQIREKMK
-398 QYKENFNTKTK
+398 EYKEKFNIKTR
-409 IKILKSVENKI
+409 IKILKGIENKI

-432 DQFTLNI
+432 DQFALNI
-439 EKLLNIC
+439 EKLINIC
-446 LIYKSADFDALKK
+446 LIYKSTDFDKMKK
-459 SGEIDLEKNSKEKN
+459 SGEIDYKNNEN
-473 IKWNL
+473 NKWNL

-517 KLIYNLLLSILDMF
+517 NIIYNLLLSILDMF
-531 DTIIKEGMDM
+531 DTIIKDGMDM

-584 LSNYFYLIELLQKN
+584 LSNYFYIIELLQKN

-637 YSEFLAGLKLA
+637 WSEFLAGLKLA

-664 YENVTN
+664 YETMTN

-690 KISKINL
+690 KINKINL
-697 EPITNIENKYQQMFE
+697 EQITNIENKYQQMFE
-712 VLYTSRSIESLS
+712 VLYTSRGIESLS

-732 IYQDNKENNNDNKE
+732 IYQNQNKEEEKE
-746 KKEYIIIIES
+746 NKEYIIIIQE
-756 NEEENEEENNNNINN
+756 NEEENEEENNNNKN
-771 DNNNDNNKTEEI
+771 EEI
-783 ERKQKISELSL
+783 ESRQKISELSL

-806 FVSTSNDDLKD
+806 FVSTTNDDLKD

-829 ILIQTNNDIINNNT
+829 ILIETNNNIINNNT

-854 YSSDLTVMENS
+854 YCSDLTVMENS

-876 ELELLFKDIHQSAID
+876 ELQLLFKDIHQSAID

-898 IVVSTIISNFNS
+898 IVISTIISNFNS

-921 NEKNNFALN
+921 NEQNNFALN
-930 FGKIHTYYKDV
+930 FGKIFSYYKDV
-941 INCVLSEDLNNI
+941 INCILNEDLNKI
-953 FEKVFDNLFD
+953 FENVFDNLFD
-963 EINKIIK
+963 EIKKIIK
-970 NKGKIKKEDELNQ
+970 NKGKIKNEEGLKQ
-983 CKKDFDYIKENL
+983 CVKDFDYIKENL
-995 KNYEDINIEKYLN
+995 GNYHEINVEKYLN
-1008 IIEQIENDIDGIN
+1008 IIDKIKNDIDGIN
-1021 NDIKEKNNNN
+1021 EIKEKNSD
-1031 ENIQDN
+1031 EN
-1037 NTKEENV
+1037 TEEKKEENENA

>member
-1 MLKMKILKEKNKNDQ
+1 MLKMKILKEKNDQ
-16 EIFNRK
+16 EVFNRK
-22 GPMILKTKLKNVP
+22 GPMVLKTKLKNVP

-41 NWKPQNFSEL
+41 NWKSQNISEL
-51 INQPFPNKTSKF
+51 INQPFPHQNSKF

-72 DSLKSNILTNSFIG
+72 DSLKSNLLTNSFIG
-86 KTLSKMQDPNRTQAG
+86 KTISKMQDPNRTQAG
-101 MNIILNLKNRNSDIP
+101 MNILLNLKNRTNDIP
-116 QGKFLDLTQAKI
+116 QGKLLDLTQARI
-128 SYNENNNFRLKE
+128 PNQDSNNYKLKE

-154 YSNYTIKL
+154 FSNYTIKL

-202 KKLLSEK
+202 KKLSEK
-209 NKIKNN
+209 NKKNKNN
-215 KNNSSENENFIKIE
+215 KNENFIKIE
-229 EEKYTPSNL
+229 EEQYKPSNL

-251 PNKFKIKQDFLSRP
+251 PDKFRIKQDFLSRG
-265 DVVEINMIQNDLAFK
+265 DIVEINMIQNDLAFK

-298 IYNYTEKNSV
+298 IYNYSEKNSV
-308 LKTQIEEYLKSMKSK
+308 LKNQIEEYLKSMNSK
-323 KQLKKEINKKYID
+323 KEKKKEINKRYID
-336 NSSRL
+336 NSSKL
-341 IMKGLRKCKI
+341 IMKGLRKCKL
-351 KKILNYLY
+351 KKILNYLNS
-359 TLKKIKNDVDNLD
+359 LQKIKNDVNNLD
-372 IILSSDDYFEIK
+372 VILSSDDYFEIK
-384 NIGNKINEIREKLK
+384 NIGNKINQIREKMK
-398 QYKENFNTKTK
+398 EYKEKFNIKTR
-409 IKILKSVENKI
+409 IKILKGIENKI

-439 EKLLNIC
+439 EKLINIC
-446 LIYKSADFDALKK
+446 LIYKSTDFDKMKK
-459 SGEIDLEKNSKEKN
+459 SGEIDYKNSEN
-473 IKWNL
+473 NKWDL

-517 KLIYNLLLSILDMF
+517 NIIYNLLLSILDMF
-531 DTIIKEGMDM
+531 DTIIKDGMDM

-584 LSNYFYLIELLQKN
+584 LSNYFYIIELLQKN

-637 YSEFLAGLKLA
+637 WSEFLAGLKLA

-664 YENVTN
+664 YETMTN

-690 KISKINL
+690 KINKINL
-697 EPITNIENKYQQMFE
+697 EQITNIENKYQQMFE
-712 VLYTSRSIESLS
+712 VLYTSRGIESLS

-732 IYQDNKENNNDNKE
+732 IYQNQNKEEEKE
-746 KKEYIIIIES
+746 NKEYIIIIQE
-756 NEEENEEENNNNINN
+756 NEEENEEENNNN
-771 DNNNDNNKTEEI
+771 NNNKNEEI
-783 ERKQKISELSL
+783 ESRQKISELSL

-806 FVSTSNDDLKD
+806 FVSTTNDDLKD

-829 ILIQTNNDIINNNT
+829 ILIETNNNIINNNT

-854 YSSDLTVMENS
+854 YCSDLTVMENS

-876 ELELLFKDIHQSAID
+876 ELQLLFKDIHQSAID

-898 IVVSTIISNFNS
+898 IVISTIISNFNS

-921 NEKNNFALN
+921 NEQNNFALN
-930 FGKIHTYYKDV
+930 FGKIFSYYKDV
-941 INCVLSEDLNNI
+941 INCILNEDLNKI
-953 FEKVFDNLFD
+953 FENVFDNLFD
-963 EINKIIK
+963 EIKKIIK
-970 NKGKIKKEDELNQ
+970 NKGKIKNEEGLKQ
-983 CKKDFDYIKENL
+983 CVKDFDYIKENL
-995 KNYEDINIEKYLN
+995 GNYHEINVEKYLN
-1008 IIEQIENDIDGIN
+1008 IIDKIKNDIDGIN
-1021 NDIKEKNNNN
+1021 EIKEKNSD
-1031 ENIQDN
+1031 EN
-1037 NTKEENV
+1037 TEEKKEENENA

>member
-1 MLKMKILKEKNKNDQ
+1 MLKMKILKEKYDQ
-16 EIFNRK
+16 EVFNRK
-22 GPMILKTKLKNVP
+22 GPMVLKTKLKNVP

-41 NWKPQNFSEL
+41 NWKSQNISEL
-51 INQPFPNKTSKF
+51 INQPFPHQNSKF

-72 DSLKSNILTNSFIG
+72 DSLKSNLLTNSFIG
-86 KTLSKMQDPNRTQAG
+86 KTISKMQDPNRTQAG
-101 MNIILNLKNRNSDIP
+101 MNILLNLKNRTNDIP
-116 QGKFLDLTQAKI
+116 QGKLLDLTQARI
-128 SYNENNNFRLKE
+128 PNQDSNNYKLKE

-154 YSNYTIKL
+154 FSNYTIKL

-202 KKLLSEK
+202 KKLSEK
-209 NKIKNN
+209 NKKNKNN
-215 KNNSSENENFIKIE
+215 KNENFIKIE
-229 EEKYTPSNL
+229 EEQYKPSNL

-251 PNKFKIKQDFLSRP
+251 PDKFRIKQDFLSR
-265 DVVEINMIQNDLAFK
+265 DDIVEINMIQNDLAFK

-298 IYNYTEKNSV
+298 IYNYSEKNSV
-308 LKTQIEEYLKSMKSK
+308 LKNQIEEYLKSMNSK
-323 KQLKKEINKKYID
+323 KEKKKEINKRYID
-336 NSSRL
+336 NSSKL
-341 IMKGLRKCKI
+341 IMKGLRKCKL

-359 TLKKIKNDVDNLD
+359 SLQKIKNEVNNLD
-372 IILSSDDYFEIK
+372 VILFSDDYFEIK
-384 NIGNKINEIREKLK
+384 NIGNKINQIREKMK
-398 QYKENFNTKTK
+398 EYKEKFNTKTK
-409 IKILKSVENKI
+409 IKILKGIENKI

-439 EKLLNIC
+439 EKLINIC
-446 LIYKSADFDALKK
+446 LIYKSTDFDKMKK
-459 SGEIDLEKNSKEKN
+459 SGEIDYKNSEN
-473 IKWNL
+473 NKWDL

-517 KLIYNLLLSILDMF
+517 NIIYNLLLSILDMF
-531 DTIIKEGMDM
+531 DTIIKDGMDM

-584 LSNYFYLIELLQKN
+584 LSNYFYIIELLQKN

-625 LAYLHDVMFDHE
+625 LAYLHDVMFDNE
-637 YSEFLAGLKLA
+637 WSEFLAGLKLA

-664 YENVTN
+664 YETMTN

-690 KISKINL
+690 KINKINL
-697 EPITNIENKYQQMFE
+697 EQITNIENKYQQMFE
-712 VLYTSRSIESLS
+712 VLYTSRGIESLS

-732 IYQDNKENNNDNKE
+732 IYQNQNKEEEKE
-746 KKEYIIIIES
+746 NKEYIIIIQE
-756 NEEENEEENNNNINN
+756 NEEENEEENNNN
-771 DNNNDNNKTEEI
+771 NKNEEI
-783 ERKQKISELSL
+783 ESRQKISELSL

-806 FVSTSNDDLKD
+806 FVSTTNDDLKD

-829 ILIQTNNDIINNNT
+829 ILIETNNNIINNNT

-854 YSSDLTVMENS
+854 YCSDLTVMENS

-876 ELELLFKDIHQSAID
+876 ELQLLFKDIHQSAID

-898 IVVSTIISNFNS
+898 IVISTIISNFNS

-921 NEKNNFALN
+921 NEQNNFALN
-930 FGKIHTYYKDV
+930 FGKIFSYYKDV
-941 INCVLSEDLNNI
+941 INCILNEDLNKI
-953 FEKVFDNLFD
+953 FENVFDNLFD
-963 EINKIIK
+963 EIKKIIK
-970 NKGKIKKEDELNQ
+970 NKGKIKNEEGLKQ
-983 CKKDFDYIKENL
+983 CVKDFDYIKKNL
-995 KNYEDINIEKYLN
+995 GNYHEINVEKYLN
-1008 IIEQIENDIDGIN
+1008 IIDKIKNDIDGIN
-1021 NDIKEKNNNN
+1021 EIKEKNSD
-1031 ENIQDN
+1031 EN
-1037 NTKEENV
+1037 TEEKKEENENA

>member
-1 MLKMKILKEKNKNDQ
+1 MLKMKILKEKNDQ
-16 EIFNRK
+16 EVFNRK
-22 GPMILKTKLKNVP
+22 GPMVLKTKLKNVP

-41 NWKPQNFSEL
+41 NWKSQNISEL
-51 INQPFPNKTSKF
+51 INQPFPHQNSKF

-72 DSLKSNILTNSFIG
+72 DSLKSNLLTNSFIG
-86 KTLSKMQDPNRTQAG
+86 KTISKMQDPNRTQAG
-101 MNIILNLKNRNSDIP
+101 MNILLNLKNRTNDIP
-116 QGKFLDLTQAKI
+116 QGKLLDLTQARI
-128 SYNENNNFRLKE
+128 PNQDSNNYKLKE

-154 YSNYTIKL
+154 FSNYTTKL

-202 KKLLSEK
+202 KKLSEK
-209 NKIKNN
+209 NKKNKNN
-215 KNNSSENENFIKIE
+215 KNENFIKIE
-229 EEKYTPSNL
+229 EEQYKPSNL

-251 PNKFKIKQDFLSRP
+251 PDKFRIKQDFLSRG
-265 DVVEINMIQNDLAFK
+265 DIVEINMIQNDLAFK

-298 IYNYTEKNSV
+298 IYNYSEKNSV
-308 LKTQIEEYLKSMKSK
+308 LKNQIEEYLKSMNSK
-323 KQLKKEINKKYID
+323 KEKKKEINKRYID
-336 NSSRL
+336 NSSKL
-341 IMKGLRKCKI
+341 IMKGLRKCKL

-359 TLKKIKNDVDNLD
+359 SLQKIKNEVNNLD
-372 IILSSDDYFEIK
+372 VILSSDDYFEIK
-384 NIGNKINEIREKLK
+384 NIGNKINQIREKMK
-398 QYKENFNTKTK
+398 EYKEKFNTKTK
-409 IKILKSVENKI
+409 IKILKGIENKI

-439 EKLLNIC
+439 EKLINIC
-446 LIYKSADFDALKK
+446 LIYKSTDFDKMKK
-459 SGEIDLEKNSKEKN
+459 SGEIDYKNSEN
-473 IKWNL
+473 NKWDL

-517 KLIYNLLLSILDMF
+517 NIIYNLLLSILDMF
-531 DTIIKEGMDM
+531 DTIIKDGMDM

-584 LSNYFYLIELLQKN
+584 LSNYFYIIELLQKN

-637 YSEFLAGLKLA
+637 WSEFLAGLKLA

-664 YENVTN
+664 YETMTN

-690 KISKINL
+690 KINKINL
-697 EPITNIENKYQQMFE
+697 EQITNIENKYQQMFE
-712 VLYTSRSIESLS
+712 VLYTSRGIESLS

-732 IYQDNKENNNDNKE
+732 IYQNQNKEEEKE
-746 KKEYIIIIES
+746 NKEYIIIIQE
-756 NEEENEEENNNNINN
+756 NEEENEEENNNNKN
-771 DNNNDNNKTEEI
+771 EEI
-783 ERKQKISELSL
+783 ESRQKISELSL

-806 FVSTSNDDLKD
+806 FVSTTNDDLKD

-829 ILIQTNNDIINNNT
+829 ILIETNNNIINNNT

-854 YSSDLTVMENS
+854 YCSDLTVMENS

-876 ELELLFKDIHQSAID
+876 ELQLLFKDIHQSAID

-898 IVVSTIISNFNS
+898 IVISTIISNFNC

-921 NEKNNFALN
+921 NEQNNFALN
-930 FGKIHTYYKDV
+930 FGKIFSYYKDV
-941 INCVLSEDLNNI
+941 INCILNEDLNKI
-953 FEKVFDNLFD
+953 FENVFDNLFD
-963 EINKIIK
+963 EIKKIIK
-970 NKGKIKKEDELNQ
+970 NKGKIKNEEGLKQ
-983 CKKDFDYIKENL
+983 CVKDFDYIKENL
-995 KNYEDINIEKYLN
+995 GNYHEINVEKYLN
-1008 IIEQIENDIDGIN
+1008 IIDKIKNDIDGIN
-1021 NDIKEKNNNN
+1021 EIKEKNSD
-1031 ENIQDN
+1031 EN
-1037 NTKEENV
+1037 TEEKKEENENA

>member
-1 MLKMKILKEKNKNDQ
+1 MKILKEKYDQ
-16 EIFNRK
+16 EVFNRK
-22 GPMILKTKLKNVP
+22 GPMVLKTKLKNVP

-41 NWKPQNFSEL
+41 NWKSQNISEL
-51 INQPFPNKTSKF
+51 INQPFPHQNSKF

-72 DSLKSNILTNSFIG
+72 DSLKSNLLTNSFIG
-86 KTLSKMQDPNRTQAG
+86 KTISKMQDPNRTQAG
-101 MNIILNLKNRNSDIP
+101 MNILLNLKNRTNDIP
-116 QGKFLDLTQAKI
+116 QGKLLDLTQARI
-128 SYNENNNFRLKE
+128 PNQDSNNYKLKE

-154 YSNYTIKL
+154 FSNYTIKL

-202 KKLLSEK
+202 KKLSEK
-209 NKIKNN
+209 NKKNKNN
-215 KNNSSENENFIKIE
+215 KNENFIKIE
-229 EEKYTPSNL
+229 EEQYKPSNL

-251 PNKFKIKQDFLSRP
+251 PDKFRIKQDFLSRG
-265 DVVEINMIQNDLAFK
+265 DIVEINMIQNDLAFK

-298 IYNYTEKNSV
+298 IYNYSEKNSV
-308 LKTQIEEYLKSMKSK
+308 LKNQIEEYLKSMNSK
-323 KQLKKEINKKYID
+323 KEKKKEINKRYID
-336 NSSRL
+336 NSSKL
-341 IMKGLRKCKI
+341 IMKGLRKCKLT
-351 KKILNYLY
+351 KILNYLY
-359 TLKKIKNDVDNLD
+359 SLQKIKNDVNNLD
-372 IILSSDDYFEIK
+372 VILSSDDYFEIK
-384 NIGNKINEIREKLK
+384 NIGNKINQIREKMK
-398 QYKENFNTKTK
+398 EYKEKFNTKTK
-409 IKILKSVENKI
+409 IKILKGIENKI

-439 EKLLNIC
+439 EKLINIC
-446 LIYKSADFDALKK
+446 LIYKSTDFDKMKK
-459 SGEIDLEKNSKEKN
+459 SGEIDYKNSEN
-473 IKWNL
+473 NKWDL

-517 KLIYNLLLSILDMF
+517 NIIYNLLLSILDMF
-531 DTIIKEGMDM
+531 DTIIKDGMDM

-584 LSNYFYLIELLQKN
+584 LSNYFYIIELLQKN

-637 YSEFLAGLKLA
+637 WSEFLAGLKLA

-664 YENVTN
+664 YETMTN

-690 KISKINL
+690 KINKINL
-697 EPITNIENKYQQMFE
+697 EQITNIENKYQQMFE
-712 VLYTSRSIESLS
+712 VLYTSRGIESLS

-732 IYQDNKENNNDNKE
+732 IYQNQNKEEEKE
-746 KKEYIIIIES
+746 NKEYIIIIQE
-756 NEEENEEENNNNINN
+756 NDEENEEENNNNKN
-771 DNNNDNNKTEEI
+771 EEI
-783 ERKQKISELSL
+783 ESRQKISELSL

-806 FVSTSNDDLKD
+806 FVSTTNDDLKD

-829 ILIQTNNDIINNNT
+829 ILIETNNNIINNNT

-854 YSSDLTVMENS
+854 YCSDLTVMENS

-876 ELELLFKDIHQSAID
+876 ELQLLFKDIHQSAID

-898 IVVSTIISNFNS
+898 IVISTIISNFNS

-921 NEKNNFALN
+921 NEQNNFALN
-930 FGKIHTYYKDV
+930 FGKIFSYYKDV
-941 INCVLSEDLNNI
+941 INCILNEDLNKI
-953 FEKVFDNLFD
+953 FENVFDNLFD
-963 EINKIIK
+963 EIKKIIK
-970 NKGKIKKEDELNQ
+970 NKGKIKNEEGLKQ
-983 CKKDFDYIKENL
+983 CVKDFDYIKENL
-995 KNYEDINIEKYLN
+995 GNYHEINVEKYLN
-1008 IIEQIENDIDGIN
+1008 IIDKIKNDIDGIN
-1021 NDIKEKNNNN
+1021 EIKEKNSD
-1031 ENIQDN
+1031 EN
-1037 NTKEENV
+1037 TEEKKEENENA

>member
-1 MLKMKILKEKNKNDQ
+1 MLKMKILKEKNDQ
-16 EIFNRK
+16 EVFNRK
-22 GPMILKTKLKNVP
+22 GPMVLKTKLKNVP

-41 NWKPQNFSEL
+41 NWKSQNISEL
-51 INQPFPNKTSKF
+51 INQPFPHQNSKF

-72 DSLKSNILTNSFIG
+72 DSLKSNLLTNSFIG
-86 KTLSKMQDPNRTQAG
+86 KTISKMQDPNRTQAG
-101 MNIILNLKNRNSDIP
+101 MNILLNLKNRTNDIP
-116 QGKFLDLTQAKI
+116 QGKLLDLTQARI
-128 SYNENNNFRLKE
+128 PNQDSNNYKLKE
-140 FCEEEQMKILLKEN
+140 FCEEEQIKILLKEN
-154 YSNYTIKL
+154 FSNYTIKL

-202 KKLLSEK
+202 KKLSEK
-209 NKIKNN
+209 NKKNKNN
-215 KNNSSENENFIKIE
+215 KNENFIKIE
-229 EEKYTPSNL
+229 EEQYKPSNL

-251 PNKFKIKQDFLSRP
+251 PDKFRIKQDFLSRG
-265 DVVEINMIQNDLAFK
+265 DIVEINMIQNDLAFK

-298 IYNYTEKNSV
+298 IYNYSEKNSV
-308 LKTQIEEYLKSMKSK
+308 LKNQIEEYLKSMNSK
-323 KQLKKEINKKYID
+323 KEKKKEINKRYID
-336 NSSRL
+336 NSSKL
-341 IMKGLRKCKI
+341 IMKGLRKCKL

-359 TLKKIKNDVDNLD
+359 SLQKIKNDVNNLD
-372 IILSSDDYFEIK
+372 VILSSDDYFEIK
-384 NIGNKINEIREKLK
+384 NIGNKINQIREKMK
-398 QYKENFNTKTK
+398 EYKEKFNIKTR
-409 IKILKSVENKI
+409 IKILKGIENKI

-439 EKLLNIC
+439 EKLINIC
-446 LIYKSADFDALKK
+446 LIYKSTDFDKMKK
-459 SGEIDLEKNSKEKN
+459 SGEIDYKNNEN
-473 IKWNL
+473 NKWNL

-517 KLIYNLLLSILDMF
+517 NIIYNLLLSILDMF
-531 DTIIKEGMDM
+531 DTIIKDGMDM

-584 LSNYFYLIELLQKN
+584 LSNYFYIIELLQKN

-637 YSEFLAGLKLA
+637 WSEFLAGLKLA

-664 YENVTN
+664 YETMTN

-690 KISKINL
+690 KINKINL
-697 EPITNIENKYQQMFE
+697 EQITNIENKYQQMFE
-712 VLYTSRSIESLS
+712 VLYTSRGIESLS

-732 IYQDNKENNNDNKE
+732 IYQNQNKEEEKE
-746 KKEYIIIIES
+746 NKEYIIIIQE
-756 NEEENEEENNNNINN
+756 NEEENEEENNNNKN
-771 DNNNDNNKTEEI
+771 EEI
-783 ERKQKISELSL
+783 ESRQKISELSL

-806 FVSTSNDDLKD
+806 FVSTTNDDLKD

-829 ILIQTNNDIINNNT
+829 ILIETNNNIINNNT

-854 YSSDLTVMENS
+854 YCSDLTVMENS

-876 ELELLFKDIHQSAID
+876 ELQLLFKDIHQSAID

-898 IVVSTIISNFNS
+898 IVISTIISNFNS

-921 NEKNNFALN
+921 NEQNNFALN
-930 FGKIHTYYKDV
+930 FGKIFSYYKDV
-941 INCVLSEDLNNI
+941 INCILNEDLNKI
-953 FEKVFDNLFD
+953 FENVFDNLFD
-963 EINKIIK
+963 EIKKIIK
-970 NKGKIKKEDELNQ
+970 NKGKIKNEEGLKQ
-983 CKKDFDYIKENL
+983 CVKDFDYIKENL
-995 KNYEDINIEKYLN
+995 GNYHEINVEKYLN
-1008 IIEQIENDIDGIN
+1008 IIDKIKNDIDGIN
-1021 NDIKEKNNNN
+1021 EIKEKNSD
-1031 ENIQDN
+1031 EN
-1037 NTKEENV
+1037 TEEKKEENENA

>member
-1 MLKMKILKEKNKNDQ
+1 MLKMKILKEKYDQ
-16 EIFNRK
+16 EVFNRK
-22 GPMILKTKLKNVP
+22 GPMVLKTKLKNVP

-41 NWKPQNFSEL
+41 NWKSQNISEL
-51 INQPFPNKTSKF
+51 INQPFPHQNSKF

-72 DSLKSNILTNSFIG
+72 DSLKSNLLTNSFIG
-86 KTLSKMQDPNRTQAG
+86 KTISKMQDPNRTQAG
-101 MNIILNLKNRNSDIP
+101 MNILLNLKNRTNDIP
-116 QGKFLDLTQAKI
+116 QGKLLDLTQARI
-128 SYNENNNFRLKE
+128 PNQDSNNYKLKE

-154 YSNYTIKL
+154 FSNYTIKL

-202 KKLLSEK
+202 KKLSEK
-209 NKIKNN
+209 NKKNKNN
-215 KNNSSENENFIKIE
+215 KNENFIKIE
-229 EEKYTPSNL
+229 EEQYKPSNL

-251 PNKFKIKQDFLSRP
+251 PDKFRIKQDFLSRG
-265 DVVEINMIQNDLAFK
+265 DIVEINMIQNDLAFK

-298 IYNYTEKNSV
+298 IYNYSEKNSV
-308 LKTQIEEYLKSMKSK
+308 LKNQIEEYLKSMNSK
-323 KQLKKEINKKYID
+323 KEKKKEINKRYID
-336 NSSRL
+336 NSSKL
-341 IMKGLRKCKI
+341 IMKGLRKCKL

-359 TLKKIKNDVDNLD
+359 SLQKIKNDVNNLD
-372 IILSSDDYFEIK
+372 VILSSDDYFEIK
-384 NIGNKINEIREKLK
+384 NIGNKINQIREKMK
-398 QYKENFNTKTK
+398 EYKEKFNIKTR
-409 IKILKSVENKI
+409 IKILKGIENKI

-439 EKLLNIC
+439 EKLINIC
-446 LIYKSADFDALKK
+446 LIYKSTDFDKMKK
-459 SGEIDLEKNSKEKN
+459 SGEIDYKNNEN
-473 IKWNL
+473 NKWNL

-517 KLIYNLLLSILDMF
+517 NIIYNLLLSILDMF
-531 DTIIKEGMDM
+531 DTIIKDGMDM

-584 LSNYFYLIELLQKN
+584 LSNYFYIIELLQKN

-637 YSEFLAGLKLA
+637 WSEFLAGLKLA

-664 YENVTN
+664 YETMTN

-690 KISKINL
+690 KINKINL
-697 EPITNIENKYQQMFE
+697 EQITNIENKYQQMFE
-712 VLYTSRSIESLS
+712 VLYTSRGIESLS

-732 IYQDNKENNNDNKE
+732 IYQNQNKEEEKE
-746 KKEYIIIIES
+746 NKEYIIIIQE
-756 NEEENEEENNNNINN
+756 NEEENEEENNNNKN
-771 DNNNDNNKTEEI
+771 EEI
-783 ERKQKISELSL
+783 ESRQKISELSL

-806 FVSTSNDDLKD
+806 FVSTTNDDLKD

-829 ILIQTNNDIINNNT
+829 ILIETNNNIINNNT

-854 YSSDLTVMENS
+854 YCSDLTVMENS

-876 ELELLFKDIHQSAID
+876 ELQLLFKDIHQSAID

-898 IVVSTIISNFNS
+898 IVISTIISNFNS

-921 NEKNNFALN
+921 NEQNNFALN
-930 FGKIHTYYKDV
+930 FGKIFSYYKDV
-941 INCVLSEDLNNI
+941 INCILNEDLNKI
-953 FEKVFDNLFD
+953 FENVFDNLFD
-963 EINKIIK
+963 EIKKIIK
-970 NKGKIKKEDELNQ
+970 NKGKIKNEEGLKQ
-983 CKKDFDYIKENL
+983 CVKDFDYIKENL
-995 KNYEDINIEKYLN
+995 GNYHEINVEKYLN
-1008 IIEQIENDIDGIN
+1008 IIDKIKNDIDGIN
-1021 NDIKEKNNNN
+1021 EIKEKNSD
-1031 ENIQDN
+1031 EN
-1037 NTKEENV
+1037 TEEKKEENENA

>member
-1 MLKMKILKEKNKNDQ
+1 MKILKEKYDQ
-16 EIFNRK
+16 EVFNRK
-22 GPMILKTKLKNVP
+22 GPMVLKTKLKNVP

-41 NWKPQNFSEL
+41 NWKSQNISEL
-51 INQPFPNKTSKF
+51 INQPFPHQNSKF

-72 DSLKSNILTNSFIG
+72 DSLKSNLLTNSFIG
-86 KTLSKMQDPNRTQAG
+86 KTISKMQDPNRTQAG
-101 MNIILNLKNRNSDIP
+101 MNILLNLKNRTNDIP
-116 QGKFLDLTQAKI
+116 QGKLLDLTQARI
-128 SYNENNNFRLKE
+128 PNQDSNNYKLKE

-154 YSNYTIKL
+154 FSNYTTKL

-202 KKLLSEK
+202 KKLSEK
-209 NKIKNN
+209 NKKNKNN
-215 KNNSSENENFIKIE
+215 KNENFIKIE
-229 EEKYTPSNL
+229 EEQYKPSNL

-251 PNKFKIKQDFLSRP
+251 PDKFRIKQDFLSRG
-265 DVVEINMIQNDLAFK
+265 DIVEINMIQNDLAFK

-298 IYNYTEKNSV
+298 IYNYSEKNSV
-308 LKTQIEEYLKSMKSK
+308 LKNQIEEYLKSMNSK
-323 KQLKKEINKKYID
+323 KEKKKEINKRYID
-336 NSSRL
+336 NSSKL
-341 IMKGLRKCKI
+341 IMKGLRKCKL
-351 KKILNYLY
+351 KKILNYLNS
-359 TLKKIKNDVDNLD
+359 LQKIKNDVNNLD
-372 IILSSDDYFEIK
+372 VILSSDDYFEIK
-384 NIGNKINEIREKLK
+384 NIGNKINQIREKMK
-398 QYKENFNTKTK
+398 EYKEKFNIKTR
-409 IKILKSVENKI
+409 IKILKGIENKI

-439 EKLLNIC
+439 EKLINIC
-446 LIYKSADFDALKK
+446 LIYKSTDFDKMKK
-459 SGEIDLEKNSKEKN
+459 SGEIDYKNSEN
-473 IKWNL
+473 NKWDL

-517 KLIYNLLLSILDMF
+517 NIIYNLLLSILDMF
-531 DTIIKEGMDM
+531 DTIIKDGMDM

-555 IVNNFDLIEKESN
+555 IVYNFDLIEKESN

-584 LSNYFYLIELLQKN
+584 LSNYFYIIELLQKN

-637 YSEFLAGLKLA
+637 WSEFLAGLKLA

-664 YENVTN
+664 YETMTN

-690 KISKINL
+690 KINKINL
-697 EPITNIENKYQQMFE
+697 EQITNIENKYQQMFE
-712 VLYTSRSIESLS
+712 VLYTSRGIESLS

-732 IYQDNKENNNDNKE
+732 IYQNQNKEEEKE
-746 KKEYIIIIES
+746 NKEYIIIIQE
-756 NEEENEEENNNNINN
+756 NEEENEEENNNNKN
-771 DNNNDNNKTEEI
+771 EEI
-783 ERKQKISELSL
+783 ESRQKISELSL

-806 FVSTSNDDLKD
+806 FVSTTNDDLKD

-829 ILIQTNNDIINNNT
+829 ILIETNNNIINNNT

-854 YSSDLTVMENS
+854 YCSDLTVMENS

-876 ELELLFKDIHQSAID
+876 ELQLLFKDIHQSAID

-898 IVVSTIISNFNS
+898 IVISTIISNFNS

-921 NEKNNFALN
+921 NEQNNFALN
-930 FGKIHTYYKDV
+930 FGKIFSYYKDV
-941 INCVLSEDLNNI
+941 INCILNEDLNKI
-953 FEKVFDNLFD
+953 FENVFDNLFD
-963 EINKIIK
+963 EIKKIIK
-970 NKGKIKKEDELNQ
+970 NKGKIKNEEGLKQ
-983 CKKDFDYIKENL
+983 CVKDFDYIKENL
-995 KNYEDINIEKYLN
+995 GNYHEINVEKYLN
-1008 IIEQIENDIDGIN
+1008 IIDKIKNDIDGIN
-1021 NDIKEKNNNN
+1021 EIKEKNSD
-1031 ENIQDN
+1031 EN
-1037 NTKEENV
+1037 TEEKKEENENA